1 MAGVSLEVERGFW
14 RVAGHNLA
22 IDYSMP
28 VLERIRDAAIEGFNK
43 LPHGGIEIGGVLFG
57 VRDGDRVCVLDSQP
71 LECEY
76 ALGPSFS
83 LSEKDQTELVQ
94 LLETARSDPK
104 LDGLVPVGWYH
115 AHTRSEICLTD
126 RDLSLYNRFFPEPW
140 QIALVVRPANFSPT
154 RAGFFFRES
163 QGRIRADQSYLEF
176 TIAATDGPRAAPQP
190 RTPIPVVAPRVA
202 PPPPAPPALAPRET
216 RPWKRYAIAAL
227 CGVLLAVGIAGAQLW
242 MQQPPTR
249 TASPVDTRQLRIR
262 QLELEAEL
270 LRKKLAEQS
279 EQTNR
284 LEQAVSLLR
293 DRDPVKNS
301 DPRKIAPPAEP
312 KTTIVRSSPPVPQRA
327 APPARFQW
335 SQPATRQQPKH
346 VEITPPPSIVSGVSS
361 AAAPRMNPLPAMPT
375 PEKSAPPHAAQGVAP
390 AAGRLI
396 WTGRLQKNGTVVF
409 DGKSVS
415 SGVLNGALPGRPVRI
430 NVYPADLSSDGLV
443 LYSGDSKYVK
453 GVAESPGPQNG
464 WNRTLYSWDPHHAGG
479 LIVAESPGPRN
490 GWNRLVMRSKNA
502 AISVIVVDWSAAP

>member
-1 MAGVSLEVERGFW
+1 MASLGLEVERGFW

-22 IDYSMP
+22 IEYSMP

-57 VRDGDRVCVLDSQP
+57 ARDGERVSVLDSQA
-71 LECEY
+71 LACEY

-83 LSEKDQTELVQ
+83 LSEKDQAELLH
-94 LLETARSDPK
+94 LLEQARRDPK
-104 LDGLVPVGWYH
+104 LDGLIPVGWYH

-126 RDLSLYNRFFPEPW
+126 RDLSLHNRFFPEPW
-140 QIALVVRPANFSPT
+140 QIALVVRPANFAPT
-154 RAGFFFRES
+154 RAGFFFREAN
-163 QGRIRADQSYLEF
+163 GRIRADQSYLEF
-176 TIAATDGPRAAPQP
+176 TISPTETSRSASQPRA
-190 RTPIPVVAPRVA
+190 PV
-202 PPPPAPPALAPRET
+202 PPPHPLAASPPPQRPATARKPAHA
-216 RPWKRYAIAAL
+216 WKRYAVAAM

-242 MQQPPTR
+242 LQQAPPATV
-249 TASPVDTRQLRIR
+249 TAVDTRQLRIR
-262 QLELEAEL
+262 QLELEADL

-279 EQTNR
+279 EQTSR
-284 LEQAVSLLR
+284 LEQAVSKLR
-293 DRDPVKNS
+293 DRDPVPLPDS
-301 DPRKIAPPAEP
+301 RRIATPPEP
-312 KTTIVRSSPPVPQRA
+312 KTTAVRLPPPVPQRA

-335 SQPATRQQPKH
+335 SQPAPRPQAKH
-346 VEITPPPSIVSGVSS
+346 VEITPPPSIVGGISS
-361 AAAPRMNPLPAMPT
+361 AAAPRIAQLPAIPT
-375 PEKSAPPHAAQGVAP
+375 PEKSAPPHAARSATP
-390 AAGRLI
+390 TAGRLI
-396 WTGRLQKNGTVVF
+396 WTGRLQKNGTVIF
-409 DGKSVS
+409 DGKTVS
-415 SGVLNGALPGRPVRI
+415 SGVLNGELPGRPVHV

>member
-1 MAGVSLEVERGFW
+1 MASLSLEVERGFW

-22 IDYSMP
+22 IEYSVP
-28 VLERIRDAAIEGFNK
+28 VLERIRDAAIDGFNK

-57 VRDGDRVCVLDSQP
+57 TRDGGRVSVLDFQA
-71 LECEY
+71 LDCEY

-83 LSEKDQTELVQ
+83 LSEKDQAELLR
-94 LLETARSDPK
+94 LLEAARRDPK
-104 LDGLVPVGWYH
+104 LNRLTPVGWYH

-140 QIALVVRPANFSPT
+140 QVALVVRPANFAPT
-154 RAGFFFRES
+154 RAGFFFREP
-163 QGRIRADQSYLEF
+163 QARIRADRSYLEF
-176 TIAATDGPRAAPQP
+176 TIAAPENSRSVPQSQA
-190 RTPIPVVAPRVA
+190 PIPVVAPRAA
-202 PPPPAPPALAPRET
+202 PPPPDPEPT
-216 RPWKRYAIAAL
+216 RPWKRYAIAAV
-227 CGVLLAVGIAGAQLW
+227 CGILLAVGIAGAQLW
-242 MQQPPTR
+242 MQQAPPS
-249 TASPVDTRQLRIR
+249 TATPVDTRQLRIR

-284 LEQAVSLLR
+284 LEQAVSQLR

-301 DPRKIAPPAEP
+301 DTRKFAPAAEP
-312 KTTIVRSSPPVPQRA
+312 KNTIVREPPSVPQREM
-327 APPARFQW
+327 PRARFQW
-335 SQPATRQQPKH
+335 SQPAARQPAKR
-346 VEITPPPSIVSGVSS
+346 VEITPPPPIVGAISS
-361 AAAPRMNPLPAMPT
+361 AAAPRMNPLPAIPM
-375 PEKSAPPHAAQGVAP
+375 PEKSAPPHAARSTTP

-409 DGKSVS
+409 DGKTVS
-415 SGVLNGALPGRPVRI
+415 SGVLNGALPGRPVHI

-453 GVAESPGPQNG
+453 GVAESPGAQNG

-479 LIVAESPGPRN
+479 LVVAESPGPRN
-490 GWNRLVMRSKNA
+490 GWNRLVLRSKNA
-502 AISVIVVDWSAAP
+502 VISVIVVDWSAAP